1 MRNDFDPTRI
11 EDKVIE
17 AVKGLGVSANV
28 FDDRPRSSTLDLTD
42 FVVCKVTGSVSD
54 QLTYGQCTVSI
65 HLFARDVRNIK
76 NREKLS
82 IMQRKVAEG
91 LPLSLAGMII
101 RGNPR
106 VVGDTSDNSGYH
118 VRIINYRVTLK
129 VTD

>member
-17 AVKGLGVSANV
+17 AVKGLGVSVNV

-65 HLFARDVRNIK
+65 HLFARDVRNMK

-91 LPLSLAGMII
+91 LPLSLSGMII

-129 VTD
+129 VKD

>member
-1 MRNDFDPTRI
+1 MRNNFDPTRI
-11 EDKVIE
+11 EDTVIE

-54 QLTYGQCTVSI
+54 QLTYGQCTVSV
-65 HLFARDVRNIK
+65 HLFARDVRNMK
-76 NREKLS
+76 NKEKLS

-91 LPLSLAGMII
+91 LPLSLAGMIV
-101 RGNPR
+101 RGNPQ
-106 VVGDTSDNSGYH
+106 VIGDTSDNSGYH